1 MKLNELI
8 EANHFE
14 QREEVCPGCQNKCQ
28 VRCYTFAGGR
38 TYFSGNNCER
48 VYSNRA
54 EDARQGVNMFEEKYK
69 MLYEQKVQRTDVRC
83 TKGLTIGIPR
93 GLGMYE
99 DWPFWRTFFACCGIR
114 TVLSGVSTN
123 RLYEKGVRTIVADN
137 ICFPAKLMHGH
148 VMDLIQKGVD
158 RIFYPWVV
166 YERKEDEGSKN
177 SFNCPIVSGYSDV
190 LKSSIRPE
198 EKYGIPLDAPTI
210 SFKDEELL
218 RSSLCEYIEKL
229 FTKDGS
235 TMYEGGT
242 NEKKSTKEMVNAAV
256 TQAIE
261 AQKEY
266 LDSLE
271 RRDLAVL
278 EAAKKDGRMVILLA
292 ARPYHIDPLIQH
304 KIADAIAAMG
314 IDVVT
319 ENIATHEGQGVYGEI
334 NALCQWA
341 YPNRIFKAAHF
352 VGNSDYEGLHMVQ
365 LTSFG
370 CGPDAFI
377 LDEVRGILGRYG
389 KNLTV
394 LKIDDVNNIGSLRL
408 RVRSLVESTRQPLP
422 PPSPQEREP
431 REGVKPKKSPAPW
444 TTKPF
449 EAEDKERVIL
459 APYFA
464 EGYNEFLPT
473 IFAMAGYKLVPL
485 PMGTQADAEEGLRVA
500 NNDICYP
507 ATIVVGSL
515 MRALRSGKYDLSKTA
530 VAITQTGGQCRA
542 SNYYSLIKNALVGA
556 GMSQVPV
563 ISVAIGPDQK
573 NNQPGFELPWLRL
586 IRPLLEALYFADA
599 LAKLYYPTAPR
610 EINPSPNL
618 FYDRPL
624 DARSSKALHPSREG
638 GKTAKELYDHYLEA
652 VQPLL
657 AKRDYKGMRRMMA
670 EAVERFSAL
679 CDHSK
684 RVTQVG
690 VVGEIY
696 VKYNSFSNKEVIKWL
711 IAHGVEVVPPAI
723 TGFFSTSIPNAYIFK
738 NQHIRKDGL
747 KPWQA
752 RLVNRLLQHYAH
764 VYDRICAPFP
774 YYRPFTDIM
783 DVWQSSRK
791 VINSAADFGEGWFLP
806 GEICELAASGVKKVV
821 SLQPFGCIANHII
834 SKGIERKYK
843 ELYPDLSLLFLDFD
857 AGTSEANVVNRLHF
871 LIEN

>member
-8 EANHFE
+8 QSNNFE
-14 QREEVCPGCQNKCQ
+14 QRDEVCPGCQNKCQ
-28 VRCYTFAGGR
+28 VRCYTFANGN

-48 VYSNRA
+48 VYSNSS
-54 EDARQGVNMFEEKYK
+54 ENARQGVNMFEEKYK
-69 MLYEQKVQRTDVRC
+69 MLFHAQRENIPN

-99 DWPFWRTFFACCGIR
+99 DYPFWHTFFHCCGIR
-114 TVLSGVSTN
+114 TIISGMSTN

-148 VMDLIQKGVD
+148 VMDLINKGVN

-166 YERKEDEGSKN
+166 YERVEDEKAKN
-177 SFNCPIVSGYSDV
+177 TFNCPIVSGYSDV
-190 LKSSIRPE
+190 LRSAIKPE
-198 EKYGIPLDAPTI
+198 KKYGIPLDSPTV

-218 RSSLCEYIEKL
+218 RASLVKYMCTLNVDEQ
-229 FTKDGS
+229 T
-235 TMYEGGT
+235 TQT
-242 NEKKSTKEMVNAAV
+242 AV
-256 TQAIE
+256 THALE
-261 AQKEY
+261 VQKKY

-271 RRDLAVL
+271 KKNLAVL
-278 EAAKKDGRMVILLA
+278 EQAEKEGRMVILLA

-319 ENIATHEGQGVYGEI
+319 ENIAAHGGQGVYGEI

-352 VGNSDYEGLHMVQ
+352 VGNGNYAAMHMVQ

-408 RVRSLVESTRQPLP
+408 RIRSLVESSKIESKKTVTP
-422 PPSPQEREP
+422 E
-431 REGVKPKKSPAPW
+431 VKSRKTKVW

-449 EAEDKERVIL
+449 EIEDKQRTII

-473 IFAMAGYKLVPL
+473 LFQMAGYHVVPL
-485 PMGTQADAEEGLRVA
+485 PMATQSDAEEGLRVA

-507 ATIVVGSL
+507 ATIVVGSI
-515 MRALRSGKYDLSKTA
+515 MRALQSGKYDLKNTA

-542 SNYYSLIKNALVGA
+542 SNYYSLIKNALVAA
-556 GMSQVPV
+556 GMNEVPV
-563 ISVAIGPDQK
+563 VSVAIGPDQK
-573 NNQPGFELPWLRL
+573 NNQPGFTIDWKK
-586 IRPLLEALYFADA
+586 IVRPALEALFFADA
-599 LAKLYYPTAPR
+599 LAKLYYPAAA
-610 EINPSPNL
+610 
-618 FYDRPL
+618 RPL
-624 DARSSKALHPSREG
+624 DNNQNSKN
-638 GKTAKELYDHYLEA
+638 AKVLYDYYLNA

-657 AKRDYKGMRRMMA
+657 LERNYRQIRQLMKQ
-670 EAVERFSAL
+670 AVKEFNAV
-679 CDHSK
+679 CDHNK
-684 RVTQVG
+684 HVTQVG

-696 VKYNSFSNKEVIKWL
+696 VKYNSFSNKDVIRWL
-711 IAHGVEVVPPAI
+711 IAHDIEVVPPAI
-723 TGFFSTSIPNAYIFK
+723 TGFFSTSVPNAFIFRDL
-738 NQHIRKDGL
+738 NIRKDGL

-752 RLVNRLLQHYAH
+752 ILINRVLKHYAR
-764 VYDRICAPFP
+764 VYDNICKPFP

-783 DVWQSSRK
+783 DIWRLSKK

-806 GEICELAASGVKKVV
+806 GEICELAQSGVKKVV

-843 ELYPDLSLLFLDFD
+843 DIYPDLSLLYLDFD

-871 LIEN
+871 LINN

>member
-14 QREEVCPGCQNKCQ
+14 EREEVCPGCANKCQ
-28 VRCYTFAGGR
+28 VRCYTFGNGR

-54 EDARQGVNMFEEKYK
+54 EDARQGVNMFDEKYK
-69 MLYEQKVQRTDVRC
+69 MLFHLTAEGGPTAKC
-83 TKGLTIGIPR
+83 GLTIGIPR

-99 DWPFWRTFFACCGIR
+99 NWPFWRTFFSCCGIR

-148 VMDLIQKGVD
+148 VMDLINKGVD

-166 YERKEDEGSKN
+166 YERAEDEKAKN

-198 EKYGIPLDAPTI
+198 EKYGVPLDAPTI
-210 SFKDEELL
+210 SFRDEELL
-218 RSSLCEYIEKL
+218 RSSLVEYVGKVL
-229 FTKDGS
+229 SDQVP
-235 TMYEGGT
+235 
-242 NEKKSTKEMVNAAV
+242 STKEMVNAAV

-266 LDSLE
+266 LEGLE
-271 RRDLAVL
+271 RRDLEVL
-278 EAAKKDGRMVILLA
+278 EQAKKEGRMVILLA

-352 VGNSDYEGLHMVQ
+352 VGNSDYKGLHMVQ

-408 RVRSLVESTRQPLP
+408 RVRSLVES
-422 PPSPQEREP
+422 
-431 REGVKPKKSPAPW
+431 VKGSDQGTKCQVQKSGKPW

-449 EAEDKERVIL
+449 EKEDKERVIL

-473 IFAMAGYKLVPL
+473 IFGLAGYKLVPL
-485 PMGTQADAEEGLRVA
+485 PMGTQADAEEGLRSA

-515 MRALRSGKYDLSKTA
+515 LRALKSGKYDLSKTA

-542 SNYYSLIKNALVGA
+542 SNYYSLIKNALVAA

-573 NNQPGFELPWLRL
+573 NAQPGFTIKWSAL
-586 IRPLLEALYFADA
+586 IRPTLEALYFADA
-599 LAKLYYPTAPR
+599 LAKLYYPAAPR
-610 EINPSPNL
+610 EKEQGS
-618 FYDRPL
+618 
-624 DARSSKALHPSREG
+624 ARK
-638 GKTAKELYDHYLEA
+638 LYDYYLEA

-657 AKRDYKGMRRMMA
+657 AKRDYRGMRRMMA
-670 EAVERFSAL
+670 EAVEAFEAI
-679 CDHSK
+679 CDHLK
-684 RVTQVG
+684 KVPQVG

-696 VKYNSFSNKEVIKWL
+696 VKYNSFSNKEVMNWL
-711 IAHGVEVVPPAI
+711 IAHGVEVIPPAI
-723 TGFFSTSIPNAYIFK
+723 TGFFSTSIPNAYIFQ
-738 NQHIRKDGL
+738 NQHIRRDGL

-752 RLVNRLLQHYAH
+752 RILNRVLRHYAH
-764 VYDRICAPFP
+764 VYDRICAPYP
-774 YYRPFTDIM
+774 YYRPFSDIM
-783 DVWQSSRK
+783 DVWQASRK

-806 GEICELAASGVKKVV
+806 GEICELAESGVKKVV

-834 SKGIERKYK
+834 SKGIERRYK
-843 ELYPDLSLLFLDFD
+843 DLYPDLSLLFLDFD
-857 AGTSEANVVNRLHF
+857 AGTSEANVANRLHF
-871 LIEN
+871 LLEN

>member
-14 QREEVCPGCQNKCQ
+14 EREEVCPGCQNKCQ
-28 VRCYTFAGGR
+28 VRCYTFGNGR

-54 EDARQGVNMFEEKYK
+54 EDARQGVNMFDEKYK
-69 MLYEQKVQRTDVRC
+69 MLFHLTAEGGPTAEC
-83 TKGLTIGIPR
+83 GLTIGIPR

-137 ICFPAKLMHGH
+137 ICFPAKLMLGH
-148 VMDLIQKGVD
+148 VMDLINKGVD

-166 YERKEDEGSKN
+166 YERAEDEKAKN

-198 EKYGIPLDAPTI
+198 EKYGVPLDAPTI
-210 SFKDEELL
+210 SFRDEELL
-218 RSSLCEYIEKL
+218 RSSLVEYMKGLNISEP
-229 FTKDGS
+229 T
-235 TMYEGGT
+235 
-242 NEKKSTKEMVNAAV
+242 VQAAV

-266 LDSLE
+266 LEALE
-271 RRDLAVL
+271 RRDLEVL
-278 EAAKKDGRMVILLA
+278 EQAKKDGRMVILLA

-341 YPNRIFKAAHF
+341 FPNRIFKAAHF
-352 VGNSDYEGLHMVQ
+352 VGNSDYKDLHMVQ

-408 RVRSLVESTRQPLP
+408 RVRSLVESTKGSDQGTKY
-422 PPSPQEREP
+422 Q
-431 REGVKPKKSPAPW
+431 VQKSGKLW

-449 EAEDKERVIL
+449 EMEDKERVIL

-473 IFAMAGYKLVPL
+473 IFGLAGYKLVPL
-485 PMGTQADAEEGLRVA
+485 PMGTQADAEEGLRSA

-515 MRALRSGKYDLSKTA
+515 LRALKSGKYDLNKTA

-542 SNYYSLIKNALVGA
+542 SNYYSLIKNALVAA

-573 NNQPGFELPWLRL
+573 NAQPGFTIKWSAL
-586 IRPLLEALYFADA
+586 IRPTLEALYFADA
-599 LAKLYYPTAPR
+599 LAKLYYPAAPR
-610 EINPSPNL
+610 EKEQGS
-618 FYDRPL
+618 
-624 DARSSKALHPSREG
+624 ARK
-638 GKTAKELYDHYLEA
+638 LYDHYLEA

-657 AKRDYKGMRRMMA
+657 AKRNYRGMRRMMA
-670 EAVERFSAL
+670 EAVEAFDAI

-684 RVTQVG
+684 KVPQVG

-696 VKYNSFSNKEVIKWL
+696 VKYNSFSNKEVMNWL
-711 IAHGVEVVPPAI
+711 IAHGVEVIPPAI
-723 TGFFSTSIPNAYIFK
+723 TGFFSTSIPNAYIFQ
-738 NQHIRKDGL
+738 NQHIRRDGL

-752 RLVNRLLQHYAH
+752 RILNRVLRHYAH
-764 VYDRICAPFP
+764 VYDRICAPYP
-774 YYRPFTDIM
+774 YYRPFSDIM
-783 DVWQSSRK
+783 DVWQASRK

-806 GEICELAASGVKKVV
+806 GEICELAESGVKKVV

-834 SKGIERKYK
+834 SKGIERRYK
-843 ELYPDLSLLFLDFD
+843 DLYPDLSLLFLDFD
-857 AGTSEANVVNRLHF
+857 AGTSEANVANRLHF
-871 LIEN
+871 LLEN

>member
-14 QREEVCPGCQNKCQ
+14 EREEVCPGCANKCQ
-28 VRCYTFAGGR
+28 VRCYTFANGR

-54 EDARQGVNMFEEKYK
+54 EDARQGVNIFEEKYK
-69 MLYEQKVQRTDVRC
+69 MLFGTHLSTLNSSGLSTLSPKG
-83 TKGLTIGIPR
+83 GLTIGLPR

-99 DWPFWRTFFACCGIR
+99 DYPFWRTFFACCGIR

-166 YERKEDEGSKN
+166 YERKEDEGAKN

-218 RSSLCEYIEKL
+218 RSSLVEYMNGLNIPAN
-229 FTKDGS
+229 T
-235 TMYEGGT
+235 
-242 NEKKSTKEMVNAAV
+242 VQAAV

-278 EAAKKDGRMVILLA
+278 EAAKKEGRMVILLA

-319 ENIATHEGQGVYGEI
+319 ENIATHAGQGVYGEI

-352 VGNSDYEGLHMVQ
+352 VGNSDYTGLHMVQ

-408 RVRSLVESTRQPLP
+408 RVRSLVESTKDTSPQ
-422 PPSPQEREP
+422 PSPKERGLLPLGETGE
-431 REGVKPKKSPAPW
+431 RAKPW

-449 EAEDKERVIL
+449 EVEDKERVIL

-473 IFAMAGYKLVPL
+473 IFKLAGYKMVPL

-507 ATIVVGSL
+507 ATIVVGSIV
-515 MRALRSGKYDLSKTA
+515 RALKSGKYDLNKTA

-542 SNYYSLIKNALVGA
+542 SNYYSLIKNALVAA

-573 NNQPGFELPWLRL
+573 NNQPGFQIEWSKLLR
-586 IRPLLEALYFADA
+586 PTLEALFFADA
-599 LAKLYYPTAPR
+599 LAKLYYPAAPR
-610 EINPSPNL
+610 EKEL
-618 FYDRPL
+618 
-624 DARSSKALHPSREG
+624 G
-638 GKTAKELYDHYLEA
+638 TAKQLYDYYLEA

-657 AKRDYKGMRRMMA
+657 AMRDYKGMRRMMA
-670 EAVERFSAL
+670 QAVKSFDAI
-679 CDHSK
+679 CDHTK
-684 RVTQVG
+684 DVTQVG

-723 TGFFSTSIPNAYIFK
+723 TGFFSTSIPNAFIFK
-738 NQHIRKDGL
+738 NQHIRQDGL

-752 RLVNRLLQHYAH
+752 WLVNKLLRHYAH
-764 VYDRICAPFP
+764 VYDRICKPFP
-774 YYRPFTDIM
+774 YYRSFSDIM
-783 DVWQSSRK
+783 DLWRASRK

-806 GEICELAASGVKKVV
+806 GEICELAESGVKKVV

-834 SKGIERKYK
+834 SKGIERRYK
-843 ELYPDLSLLFLDFD
+843 DLYPDLSLLFLDFD
-857 AGTSEANVVNRLHF
+857 AGTSEANVANRLHF
-871 LIEN
+871 MLEN